1 MAHSRSRFVLLCQQ
15 SLAVGLVAAIT
26 APAANL
32 VSLDIVSPPREL
44 PGAADDP
51 AGSSAGSAGSA
62 EVSVVASRP
71 VKPVV
76 STVPFTRV
84 SKVGLRALDARR
96 ADPAASGGAGSL
108 RLAAATT
115 TGTTTGSTTAGR
127 RLAALS
133 APTPVNGLATVGVT
147 WAHAAPQPEGSIAVS
162 VRTRRG
168 ATWSTWKKVP
178 YHPDEGPDPR
188 SAEGRAAVPGT
199 DPIYVGKVDDV
210 QVRALTDSGAAPVGM
225 KISLVNPGRQHAAVQ
240 GPGIDTGN
248 LDLTA
253 ASTGGA
259 DDIADARTAGAVTTP
274 KPKIFSRAQWGA
286 DERMRDKSSL
296 HYGKVH
302 GGFVHHTVNANGY
315 TRAQVPAIIRG
326 IYAFHTQS
334 RGWSDVG
341 YNFLIDRFGRIW
353 EGRAGGV
360 GRPVVGAHTLGYN
373 DDAFAASAIGN
384 YQTRR
389 PTTAMLRAFGRLF
402 AWKLGLH
409 GVHAGARRVW
419 ITKRYLHAIS
429 GHRDVGQ
436 TACPGKY
443 LYAKIPYIRRLA
455 AALQRPFGSRNRLV
469 NMAGGPGA
477 DFVVRDK
484 RTRRAYVI
492 RTGADGK
499 VAHITRSGTYLRH
512 ANRVISVG
520 DWNRDGHSDFVT
532 RSRSTG
538 LLYLYRG
545 NGRGRF
551 AAPLKMSRTSFA
563 GVRILAG
570 VGDVTGDG
578 HPDLMGETRT
588 GTMRIYPG
596 YGRSGLGR
604 SYFAHS
610 HVVGGQLVG
619 LNQFNDDGAPDV
631 LVKRSNGRLAL
642 FPGNGPGGLMSGR
655 RAGSAR
661 GYNWVIAVG
670 DITGDRRTDLVA
682 RATGT
687 GKLWVLPG
695 RSRGFGPRRAYSVHS
710 MNRFDL
716 AG

>member
-76 STVPFTRV
+76 STVAFTRV

-96 ADPAASGGAGSL
+96 ADPAASGDAGSL

-133 APTPVNGLATVGVT
+133 APTPVDGLATVGVT
-147 WAHAAPQPEGSIAVS
+147 WAHAAPQPGRLDRGLGAHPQGRDLVDLEEGALPPG
-162 VRTRRG
+162 RG
-168 ATWSTWKKVP
+168 AGS
-178 YHPDEGPDPR
+178 R

-274 KPKIFSRAQWGA
+274 KPRIFSRAQWGA

-429 GHRDVGQ
+429 GHRD
-436 TACPGKY
+436 
-443 LYAKIPYIRRLA
+443 R
-455 AALQRPFGSRNRLV
+455 
-469 NMAGGPGA
+469 GA
-477 DFVVRDK
+477 DRLPGQVP
-484 RTRRAYVI
+484 
-492 RTGADGK
+492 
-499 VAHITRSGTYLRH
+499 LRQDPVH
-512 ANRVISVG
+512 QEA
-520 DWNRDGHSDFVT
+520 
-532 RSRSTG
+532 
-538 LLYLYRG
+538 
-545 NGRGRF
+545 
-551 AAPLKMSRTSFA
+551 
-563 GVRILAG
+563 
-570 VGDVTGDG
+570 
-578 HPDLMGETRT
+578 
-588 GTMRIYPG
+588 
-596 YGRSGLGR
+596 
-604 SYFAHS
+604 
-610 HVVGGQLVG
+610 
-619 LNQFNDDGAPDV
+619 
-631 LVKRSNGRLAL
+631 
-642 FPGNGPGGLMSGR
+642 GR
-655 RAGSAR
+655 RAAAPVREPQPAR
-661 GYNWVIAVG
+661 QHG
-670 DITGDRRTDLVA
+670 RRPRGGLRGARQTDPAGL
-682 RATGT
+682 RD
-687 GKLWVLPG
+687 PH
-695 RSRGFGPRRAYSVHS
+695 RSRRQGRTHHAQRHLPPPREPSHQRGG
-710 MNRFDL
+710 L
-716 AG
+716 EP